1 MKIEL
6 NTHEATD
13 LFTQLAQASKVT
25 ELEAELAS
33 VRIDLENADRS
44 RRDAWQRNE
53 RLESETYELRRN
65 CENMRSEVASIKREI
80 QDMIDRATPNYK
92 ERQVS
97 KMFALYRSGQTI
109 YAIKEVRTLLNLGL
123 KEAKDIVEGV
133 FQNGNMPQAFALCNV
148 IKGIKASHALDDLRT
163 ELVKT
168 GLVDAL
174 VGSAGGLNGGEQ
186 LTNDLNRILHG
197 EFHVNETLEF

>member
-6 NTHEATD
+6 NTLEATD
-13 LFTQLAQASKVT
+13 LFTQLAQVSKVN
-25 ELEAELAS
+25 ELEAELATL
-33 VRIDLENADRS
+33 RIDLENAHAS
-44 RRDAWQRNE
+44 RRDAWARND
-53 RLESETYELRRN
+53 RLESETYELRQN
-65 CENMRSEVASIKREI
+65 NENMRREVASIKREI

-109 YAIKEVRTLLNLGL
+109 YAIKAVRTLLNLGL
-123 KEAKDIVEGV
+123 KEAKEIVEGT
-133 FQNGNMPQAFALCNV
+133 FQNGNMLPAFDLCQV
-148 IKGIKASHALDDLRT
+148 FKGIKSGRPIDELRT

-174 VGSAGGLNGGEQ
+174 VGSAGGLAGGEQ

-197 EFHVNETLEF
+197 EFHDGANIEF